1 MSFTPNNK
9 NGKGRPKGSPNKV
22 TSTAKE
28 LINSINDQLKD
39 NILEDIKSL
48 EPYERVKVWLQLQDY
63 LVPKVQ
69 RIISETIEE
78 EPEQK
83 EDSSIIPDDVIKDC
97 TMDELRILEDY
108 ISNIEKFVNKK
119 RDERRIKAN

>member
-39 NILEDIKSL
+39 NILEDIQSL

-78 EPEQK
+78 ESDQK
-83 EDSSIIPDDVIKDC
+83 EDSMIPDDVIKDC

-119 RDERRIKAN
+119 RDERRVKSN